1 MEYTVPEPSGGIS
14 IMHLTKQN
22 LNDLFLISVS
32 LLIVLVL
39 YGTIKDRGVIALV
52 LFIGF
57 AVFNI
62 LSSCF
67 MDKSL

>member
-1 MEYTVPEPSGGIS
+1 
-14 IMHLTKQN
+14 MHLTKQN